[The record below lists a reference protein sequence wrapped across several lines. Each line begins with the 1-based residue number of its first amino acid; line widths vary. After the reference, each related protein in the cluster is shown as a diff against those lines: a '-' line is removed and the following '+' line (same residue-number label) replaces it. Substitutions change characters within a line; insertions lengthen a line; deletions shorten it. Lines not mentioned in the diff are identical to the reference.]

1 MARLLTG
8 ASRHGEPPQ
17 ARPGLRAG
25 FFLEALILTLVLFGA
40 GLLVH
45 EGGHLAVINAVGGQ
59 GVLIVRPW
67 RLNFLAGE
75 IYGLHAQP
83 LTPLSPLQQ
92 LLVNLGGP
100 LLAAVPFALLLRL
113 ARGPAARIALGLN
126 LGVLLF
132 YAVIEAL
139 YVVLEA
145 GYGLE
150 GEWLTAAELNYGL
163 PALVTLAVLTL
174 AATSPEIGHLSAWVR
189 SLREMRPDSAG
200 P

>member
-1 MARLLTG
+1 VARLLTG
-8 ASRHGEPPQ
+8 AGPHGGAPQ
-17 ARPGLRAG
+17 AGASLRAG
-25 FFLEALILTLVLFGA
+25 FFLETLILTLVLFGA
-40 GLLVH
+40 ALLVH
-45 EGGHLAVINAVGGQ
+45 EGGHLAVIRAVGGE
-59 GVLIVRPW
+59 GVLVVRPW
-67 RLNFLAGE
+67 RFSFLALQ

-83 LTPLSPLQQ
+83 LTPLNPVQQ

-100 LLAAVPFALLLRL
+100 LLAAVPIILLIRI
-113 ARGPAARIALGLN
+113 ARGPAARIAFGLN

-139 YVVLEA
+139 YVVLES

-174 AATSPEIGHLSAWVR
+174 AATSPEVGRLSAWIG
-189 SLREMRPDSAG
+189 RPRRMGSR
-200 P
+200 PP